1 MACLAAAMTCTT
13 ALLGWLD
20 PSARITAIVPDE
32 QYLDDVA
39 REAQYVVADNVAI
52 DADRWVEIELTT
64 KEASVS
70 GGRLLVATTDST
82 PWHFLVDHNGR
93 LTRGARWRDQRPAE
107 KMPGKVLIQVSV
119 FRENDPLA
127 PSQWVGVRAL
137 VAGLNEALGTAS
149 TPLPVRLPPEHRRA
163 RGASRWLTTNPL
175 ARLAAFAD

>member
-20 PSARITAIVPDE
+20 PSSQFAAIVPDE
-32 QYLDDVA
+32 QYLDKVA
-39 REAQYVVADNVAI
+39 REARYVVADNVAI
-52 DADRWVEIELTT
+52 DADQWVEIELTT
-64 KEASVS
+64 KVASAS

-82 PWHFLVDHNGR
+82 PWHFLIDHTGR

-119 FRENDPLA
+119 VREDDSLA
-127 PSQWVGVRAL
+127 PAQWVGVRAL

-149 TPLPVRLPPEHRRA
+149 APLPVRLPPEHGQA
-163 RGASRWLTTNPL
+163 RGASRWLNTDPM